1 MYELSNPAVIKRL
14 LTDAGFS
21 FKKSLGQNFLIDP
34 SVCPEMAAAAFEAG
48 NSLAV
53 EIGPGVGVLT
63 VELADRFEK
72 VVTVELDERL
82 RPVLKKTLASH
93 PNTEVVWGDAMKIDL
108 AELIRTHSK
117 NGVASVAAN
126 LPYYIT
132 SPIVMM
138 LLESRLPI
146 TDITVMV
153 QKEAAERICAEIGSR
168 EAGVL
173 TVSVRYYA
181 EPEILFEVPRESFM
195 PSPEVDS
202 AVIRLKLRKE
212 PPVKVADEKAFFGFV
227 KAAFGQRRKTLV
239 NSLASLGGYNKNDI
253 NQALEELS
261 LRADIRAE
269 ALEFGQ
275 LAGLFNRLY
284 EMRKESKGK

>member
-63 VELADRFEK
+63 VELANRFEK

-181 EPEILFEVPRESFM
+181 EPRGRQCRNQTEIKKR
-195 PSPEVDS
+195 
-202 AVIRLKLRKE
+202 AARK
-212 PPVKVADEKAFFGFV
+212 G
-227 KAAFGQRRKTLV
+227 GRRKGVFRLCK
-239 NSLASLGGYNKNDI
+239 GG
-253 NQALEELS
+253 
-261 LRADIRAE
+261 LRAEKKDPCKFTCLTR
-269 ALEFGQ
+269 
-275 LAGLFNRLY
+275 RL
-284 EMRKESKGK
+284 

>member
-1 MYELSNPAVIKRL
+1 MYELSNPNVIRRL

-34 SVCPEMAAAAFEAG
+34 SVCPEMAAAAAG
-48 NSLAV
+48 RGNDLAV

-63 VELADRFEK
+63 VELAREFDR

-82 RPVLKKTLASH
+82 RPVLKKTLADS
-93 PNTEVVWGDAMKIDL
+93 PNTEVVWGDAMKLDL
-108 AELIRTHSK
+108 AEIIKSRSK
-117 NGVASVAAN
+117 NGVASVCAN

-138 LLESRLPI
+138 LLESGLPI

-153 QKEAAERICAEIGSR
+153 QKEAAERICAEIGTR

-195 PSPEVDS
+195 PSPDVDS
-202 AVIRLKLRKE
+202 AVIKLNLRKE
-212 PPVKVADEKAFFGFV
+212 PPVKVANERAFFSFV

-239 NSLASLGGYNKNDI
+239 NSLASLGGYNKTDI
-253 NQALEELS
+253 QQALEDTE

-269 ALEFGQ
+269 ALTMEQ
-275 LAGLFNRLY
+275 LASLFNRLY
-284 EMRKESKGK
+284 QARKEQNR